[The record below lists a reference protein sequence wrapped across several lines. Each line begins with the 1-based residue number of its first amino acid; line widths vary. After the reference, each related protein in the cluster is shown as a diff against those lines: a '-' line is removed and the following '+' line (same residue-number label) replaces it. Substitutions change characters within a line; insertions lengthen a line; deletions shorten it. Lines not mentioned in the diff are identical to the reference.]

1 MEERAD
7 IYIKIVC
14 DYLRQPVDLVL
25 SKSRK
30 RELCEARQVIS
41 YVLKLHTK
49 LSLLKIAR
57 KLNYISHASPWR
69 DCRQISFFL
78 EHDRNFA
85 IRINPLLDKCEY
97 AAAELKRKAKA
108 LEGEIPAPGDLCW
121 FWNPHNR
128 MPLIGTL
135 ERIYRTE
142 NNELRFI
149 RRESPQNLSYS
160 DCIYADEFIIPER
173 FRPETKLMTI

>member
-7 IYIKIVC
+7 IYIKIIC
-14 DYLRQPVDLVL
+14 DYLRHPIDLVL

-30 RELCEARQVIS
+30 RDLCEARQIIS
-41 YVLKLHTK
+41 YVLRMHTR
-49 LSLLKIAR
+49 LSLAKIAR
-57 KLNYISHASPWR
+57 KLNYISHASSWR

-78 EHDRNFA
+78 EYDKNFA
-85 IRINPLLDKCEY
+85 ARINPLLDKCEY
-97 AAAELKRKAKA
+97 AANELKRKAKL
-108 LEGEIPAPGDLCW
+108 LEGEIPAPGDTCW
-121 FWNPHNR
+121 FWNPYSR

-135 ERIYRTE
+135 KRIYRDE
-142 NNELRFI
+142 NDELRFI
-149 RRESPQNLSYS
+149 RKESPLFTYS